1 MKACV
6 LFDRT
11 GRIVAMMY
19 VSGEP
24 EKVTACREQ
33 PGFGFVAEP
42 GKRVALLDIPAEF
55 RKLNSRQLQAA
66 TKVDLSQ
73 ETLRLIAAPA
83 QAHRRT
89 G

>member
-6 LFDRT
+6 LFEGT

-24 EKVTACREQ
+24 EKVTDCRGQ
-33 PGFGFVAEP
+33 RGFGFMAEP

-55 RKLNSRQLQAA
+55 RNLNSRQLQVAA
-66 TKVDLSQ
+66 KVDLSQ
-73 ETLRLIAAPA
+73 ETPKLIPA
-83 QAHRRT
+83 LPQAHRRT